1 MDLALVE
8 KKIKGERYT
17 TLGSFLSDIELI
29 RDNCHAYNTGD
40 ENIEPRILADML
52 FDQAKY
58 LLSVIAKEI
67 RENYDA
73 ATNDAVV
80 DAPTLATITK
90 EYKDDVVSFFA
101 PYVRMREKKPAK
113 VKKSLENDAELFEA
127 HSMASDSTRTTN
139 KVRRSQGGGKR
150 PPQETSETVE
160 PALTRITSTYM
171 APTEWEEACIEVY
184 RRVTRHEFVDYTRAK
199 AGSITANFFVPV
211 TEQHPSMAE
220 SYLAIVQYVLFV

>member
-1 MDLALVE
+1 ME

-17 TLGSFLSDIELI
+17 TLGSFLADIELI

-67 RENYDA
+67 REQYDA

-80 DAPTLATITK
+80 DGPTLEAITK
-90 EYKDDVVSFFA
+90 EYKPDIISFFA
-101 PYVRMREKKPAK
+101 PYVRMREKKPSKA
-113 VKKSLENDAELFEA
+113 KKSLDNDIEQFET
-127 HSMASDSTRTTN
+127 HSLASDSTRTTN
-139 KVRRSQGGGKR
+139 KARRSQGSGKK
-150 PPQETSETVE
+150 PTQESVEPAE

-171 APTEWEEACIEVY
+171 APTEWEEACIEIY

-211 TEQHPSMAE
+211 AEQHPSMAE
-220 SYLAIVQYVLFV
+220 SYAAIVQYVLYLY